1 MPERLQEEPDPRARA
16 TLFGMPAQLTAIRKP
31 IVEFLNRV
39 FEPTRYQ
46 TTATLRG
53 FYFTSG
59 TQEGTPLDAVIGA
72 LQRSYGVESFGAA
85 AHSGLGKSYFLH
97 DLMTKVIFGEA
108 GWVSINMAAVRRALI
123 AARRGVRRDRAGHA
137 PACWRCGG

>member
-16 TLFGMPAQLTAIRKP
+16 TLFGMPAQLSAIRKP

-46 TTATLRG
+46 TTAALRG

-85 AHSGLGKSYFLH
+85 AHSGRGQELLPARPDDQGDLRRGRLGVGQH
-97 DLMTKVIFGEA
+97 G
-108 GWVSINMAAVRRALI
+108 GG
-123 AARRGVRRDRAGHA
+123 AARR
-137 PACWRCGG
+137 